1 MQCPKCAHVNPDGN
15 RFCANCGAPL
25 REASGLMPEGLRE
38 SRSSWAVIPSLAT
51 LVDAVEGTEVMLAA
65 VAANGV
71 EKIFFNGG
79 TDNFHFMEYVAKFR
93 ALGRPTPDLVM
104 TTHEHTGLCAAAGYF
119 QWTGKPQLLVLHTGL
134 GTVQPGGAWDEI
146 WRARAGVVA
155 LAGSPGQ
162 TTKNELGYATRGGI
176 QFMQEVYHQETMLGP
191 YAKWA
196 YKIERA
202 ENAALIINRA
212 FQMAGSEPCG
222 VSYVTYPMEVALAPL
237 GRGLLY
243 DPADFAPAIA
253 GEGDSAALRQAAR
266 LLVQAKN
273 PVVLVKGMGRHPE
286 AVAHLIA
293 LAEKLALPVTSND
306 KYMNFPR
313 THWAIS
319 PPALN
324 TRDVILLIDNDVP
337 WTTTDPPRTTR
348 IISMDAD
355 PLQSRC
361 PMNGTPV
368 HVPITCDSAR
378 ALPVLVGLCDEFI
391 TAERRTAFAERRKAL
406 EAARKASDQTAKHNV
421 EKARTQFPLSTTWI
435 AECIRQAADENT
447 VLLWDIGGIGSQADR
462 TQPGHVFQQWAA
474 NLGTSWARG
483 IGIKLAAPGKTVI
496 ASGGD
501 GCALYSEPIACLQ
514 LARQHNAPIL
524 YCVSNNGRHGAVE
537 MGLARYGG
545 AESFA
550 AKGGYN
556 GSAMRPLL
564 DFAGIARVMGAY
576 GEKVTQPDQ
585 AQPALQRALAAVKG
599 GQAAVLDF
607 VTVKE

>member
-1 MQCPKCAHVNPDGN
+1 MRD
-15 RFCANCGAPL
+15 
-25 REASGLMPEGLRE
+25 ASGPVPENG
-38 SRSSWAVIPSLAT
+38 SNAPDKGAVIPGLAT
-51 LVDAVEGTEVMLAA
+51 TVDAVEGTELMLAA

-79 TDNFHFMEYVAKFR
+79 TDNYHVMEYVAKFKTV
-93 ALGRPTPDLVM
+93 GRPTPDLVM
-104 TTHEHTGLCAAAGYF
+104 TTHEHTGLCAATGYF
-119 QWTGKPQLLVLHTGL
+119 QWTGRPQLLVLHTGL
-134 GTVQPGGAWDEI
+134 GTAQPGGAWDEV
-146 WRARAGVVA
+146 WRAKAGVVA

-176 QFMQEVYHQETMLGP
+176 QFMQEVYHQETMLGG

-212 FQMAGSEPCG
+212 FQMAASEPCG
-222 VSYVTYPMEVALAPL
+222 VSYLTYPMEVALAPL

-243 DPADFAPAIA
+243 DPSDFAPAIL
-253 GEGDSAALRQAAR
+253 GEGDRAALREAAR

-286 AVAHLIA
+286 AVAHLVA
-293 LAEKLALPVTSND
+293 LAEKLALPVASND

-313 THWAIS
+313 THWAS
-319 PPALN
+319 SAPSLN
-324 TRDVILLIDNDVP
+324 TRDAILLIDNDVP
-337 WTTTDPPRTTR
+337 WTTTDPPRTAR
-348 IISMDAD
+348 IISLDSD
-355 PLQSRC
+355 PLMARC

-368 HVPITCDSAR
+368 QFPISCDSAK
-378 ALPVLVGLCDEFI
+378 ALPVLVSMCDEFI
-391 TAERRTAFAERRKAL
+391 TTERRAAFAARKTTL
-406 EAARKASDQTAKHNV
+406 EAARKASRQTAMANI
-421 EKARTQFPLSTTWI
+421 EKASTQFPLSTAWI
-435 AECIRQAADENT
+435 AECIRNVADEDT

-474 NLGTSWARG
+474 SLGTSWARG

-514 LARQHNAPIL
+514 LARQYNAPIL

-537 MGLARYGG
+537 MGLEKYGG
-545 AESFA
+545 AQSFA

-556 GSAMRPLL
+556 GSAMKPSA
-564 DFAGIARVMGAY
+564 DFAAIARAMGAY
-576 GEKVTQPDQ
+576 GERVTLPDQ
-585 AQPALQRALAAVKG
+585 VAPALGRALNAVKG
-599 GQAAVLDF
+599 GQSAVLDF
-607 VTVKE
+607 ITVKE